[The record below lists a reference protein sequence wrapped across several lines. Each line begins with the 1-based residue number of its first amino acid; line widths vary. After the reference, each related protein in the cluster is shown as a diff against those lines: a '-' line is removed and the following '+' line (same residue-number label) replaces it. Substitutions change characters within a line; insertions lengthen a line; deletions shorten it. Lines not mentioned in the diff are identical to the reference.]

1 MGDILHSAIE
11 FMIDHWI
18 TLAIGL
24 LVLLIH
30 RYCIAPY
37 TVFKK
42 LGIPGPTPIP
52 FFGTSA
58 VMLFNPHKGPL
69 QTLERYKKYGKV
81 YGSYLFREPFLVVGD
96 LDMVK
101 EILVKEFPK
110 FHDRKAVL
118 EVPKPYDRMLT
129 IVAGQKWKD
138 IRNTLTPTFSA
149 HKMKQMM
156 SFMNDALDTLL
167 LKVDG
172 ISKTGEIVDF
182 HRWLQSLTMEV
193 ILSTAFGVKSETQT
207 VENDPVTEMAKKAMA
222 PNPIFPLLMLLP
234 FGNLIGKCLPDP
246 LNFNGIGKVA
256 EDIITERTKANGH
269 SKLNVRVNLLFLLL
283 CQKYKISNRQAVKI
297 RSLLFFSYDSIRNPA
312 YTLFS
317 MNYSYLFLFC
327 ICTLFFETSPRYFSG
342 ETGADVHR
350 LTKHRE
356 QLQLYYSLTFH
367 LFLPPI
373 SLQRDCNEACTIKG
387 VHIPKGLPIIIP
399 VYPIHH
405 DPDIWPEPDKF
416 DPERFSEAEKAKRHP
431 YAFMPFG
438 YGPRN
443 CVGMRFALLEI
454 KLTVAKLLKKYKLES
469 TEKTAVPLNFIVGA
483 VLTCPPGKIML
494 RVSPRD

>member
-1 MGDILHSAIE
+1 MGDLLHLAIE

-269 SKLNVRVNLLFLLL
+269 SKLNE
-283 CQKYKISNRQAVKI
+283 SP
-297 RSLLFFSYDSIRNPA
+297 SYDVLHQMPYLDMVINE
-312 YTLFS
+312 TLRI
-317 MNYSYLFLFC
+317 YPPGFL
-327 ICTLFFETSPRYFSG
+327 
-342 ETGADVHR
+342 
-350 LTKHRE
+350 
-356 QLQLYYSLTFH
+356 
-367 LFLPPI
+367 
-373 SLQRDCNEACTIKG
+373 LQRDCNEACTIKG

-405 DPDIWPEPDKF
+405 DPDIWPEPEKF
-416 DPERFSEAEKAKRHP
+416 DPERFSEAEKSKRHP

-454 KLTVAKLLKKYKLES
+454 KLTVAKLLKKYKLER